1 MNKKILAAV
10 LASLLAGTT
19 HAATIYKNDNGDNIK
34 VYGGAEV
41 GGTFVSDTDK
51 TPFKPDTTYVDD
63 SFATIGLK
71 GQTGNFFAK
80 FEIDAERQDWTKDNN
95 IRIVVDKLVVGY
107 NFAKG
112 QSIEF
117 GRTDTAY
124 DKVDG
129 FGDMTNELGVGI
141 SEAGDQ
147 DNTIRYTGDFGK
159 IKLSVSHSMEG
170 WDGTVDQHGIPNIYS
185 YETDSLYGQ
194 VTNGYIGYYGDSFTV
209 IAGAEHGDE
218 TEIYSLHSQLK
229 MGKFTLGGLVFD
241 ETKNFNQDATT
252 EAHEVGANIGGKYAI
267 TDKMNVLATF
277 NYSDIDTYHNTLTTV
292 SSVLNTCTP
301 RTLSWQQK
309 WL

>member
-1 MNKKILAAV
+1 
-10 LASLLAGTT
+10 
-19 HAATIYKNDNGDNIK
+19 
-34 VYGGAEV
+34 
-41 GGTFVSDTDK
+41 
-51 TPFKPDTTYVDD
+51 
-63 SFATIGLK
+63 
-71 GQTGNFFAK
+71 
-80 FEIDAERQDWTKDNN
+80 
-95 IRIVVDKLVVGY
+95 
-107 NFAKG
+107 
-112 QSIEF
+112 
-117 GRTDTAY
+117 
-124 DKVDG
+124 
-129 FGDMTNELGVGI
+129 MTNELGVGI

-277 NYSDIDTYHNTLTTV
+277 NYSDIDTYHNTAYYGVFGTEYMYAKNIKLAAEV
-292 SSVLNTCTP
+292 AVGDVLKTKVDGKNAWDTGALAT
-301 RTLSWQQK
+301 
-309 WL
+309 